1 MRVQFLF
8 LFVFTNLIFSQNS
21 PSLDKISSEK
31 IIYTEKKIHVDMMNN
46 IYYLSGSELS
56 KNKKLFFSD
65 FSLGDISNVDLF
77 NPLKLKVWYKDYNT
91 MVVLDNFLNEIV
103 RVNFNNLKDPNEI
116 SHVSSSNENTMW
128 VFDQLSMKIKKF
140 DYIENSFVKGVEVL
154 LTENII
160 DMNSNYNFLWVLTKN
175 NFYMINYNGTIISES
190 KNLGFNK
197 VNFLKNNLLLTG
209 SNNIYLFDIRDFTF
223 QKINSEKL
231 FIKDFFVI
239 NETLYIYDEDF
250 LNKYLILTN

>member
-1 MRVQFLF
+1 
-8 LFVFTNLIFSQNS
+8 
-21 PSLDKISSEK
+21 
-31 IIYTEKKIHVDMMNN
+31 
-46 IYYLSGSELS
+46 
-56 KNKKLFFSD
+56 
-65 FSLGDISNVDLF
+65 
-77 NPLKLKVWYKDYNT
+77 
-91 MVVLDNFLNEIV
+91 
-103 RVNFNNLKDPNEI
+103 
-116 SHVSSSNENTMW
+116 
-128 VFDQLSMKIKKF
+128 
-140 DYIENSFVKGVEVL
+140 
-154 LTENII
+154 
-160 DMNSNYNFLWVLTKN
+160 
-175 NFYMINYNGTIISES
+175 MINYNGTIISES